1 MRHVIIVR
9 YGEIAVKTGRI
20 RSELERRLISNIL
33 SGLER
38 SKLREGVKVCR
49 EEGRIYVYLGD
60 PAQSNEVISVL
71 RRVFGIK
78 SLSPAV
84 ETLFRTIDDIVETA
98 VTLWADLVK
107 NRTFAVRCHRV
118 GKHEFTS
125 KDVEARVG
133 EALLKFAKGV
143 DLERPDVELKV
154 EIRHNRAFFFTE
166 EIRGP
171 GGLPLGS
178 EGKALALVSGGFD
191 SPVAAWYVMRRGVMV
206 DFLTVSLAGELDLL
220 PALRVIDVL
229 VDKWCIGYDPK
240 IYVVHSEILVREI
253 RENVKVELWNV
264 VYKRCLYYIAETI
277 ALRNGYRALITGDVI
292 GQVSSQTLDNMYS
305 SEFGLRVPVLR
316 PLAGFD
322 KDEIIEKARQIGTY
336 EYSCQVAEYCAIFST
351 RPKTWSTP
359 EEVRIEFSKVKHVVN
374 RALREITVLRGSD
387 LRKLIMTLEQKVHDL
402 DIRDVPEGAIIL
414 DIREKKIPRLDV
426 TGAEIVETSIDDV
439 FNIAH
444 RLGRDRIYLVY
455 CTSPLTARYVAL
467 KLRELGYKAY
477 SLVRQ

>member
-336 EYSCQVAEYCAIFST
+336 EYSCQVRS
-351 RPKTWSTP
+351 
-359 EEVRIEFSKVKHVVN
+359 
-374 RALREITVLRGSD
+374 TVLYSPQELRRG
-387 LRKLIMTLEQKVHDL
+387 LLPRKL
-402 DIRDVPEGAIIL
+402 G
-414 DIREKKIPRLDV
+414 
-426 TGAEIVETSIDDV
+426 
-439 FNIAH
+439 
-444 RLGRDRIYLVY
+444 
-455 CTSPLTARYVAL
+455 
-467 KLRELGYKAY
+467 
-477 SLVRQ
+477 